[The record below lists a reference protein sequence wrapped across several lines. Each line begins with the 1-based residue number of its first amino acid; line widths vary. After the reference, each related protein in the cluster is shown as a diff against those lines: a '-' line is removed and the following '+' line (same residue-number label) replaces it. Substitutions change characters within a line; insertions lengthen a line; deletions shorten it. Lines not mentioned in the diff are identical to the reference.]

1 MGTDNT
7 WKSAF
12 ELAAMVKRG
21 DVSPLELVEDS
32 LQRIDRLNSQLNAFL
47 HVDADGALRA
57 ARDAEAAVA
66 AGDTLGPLHGVPVPI
81 KDVEEAKGLPHT
93 SGSLVYKDR
102 IATFDSIAT
111 RRIRAAGAIII
122 GKTNTSE
129 FGQIGTNENRLGDAC
144 RNPWNPEMTSGASS
158 GGAAVSV
165 ATGISSIAQGGDGGG
180 SIRIPASMCGIYG
193 IKPSQGRVPKLMMD
207 TSSHHPVKFAQS
219 GPLTRTVQDAALLL
233 GVLSGPADDGERDAI
248 QTAPPDFM
256 AALDHDIKGLRVA
269 WSPDLG
275 GVAVDPEVMNLTETA
290 AKTFEDLGCDIESAE
305 FRLGSPEEVYRTF
318 DVLYNSR
325 VYATN
330 GHLLENHRD
339 QLTDYFTEGLENGK
353 SYTATDLWH
362 AMSTLEIYR
371 AYVRDFFLHFD
382 ILLTPTL
389 ATPSFPIGQHPETI
403 DGTAVPHRHWGFTP
417 FTYPFN
423 MTGNTAA
430 SVPAG
435 FTKSGLPVGLHIV
448 GRYGEETTV
457 LSASAR
463 YEEASPWAERIPEI
477 ANF

>member
-1 MGTDNT
+1 MSTKNT

-12 ELAAMVKRG
+12 ELAAMVKSG
-21 DVSPLELVEDS
+21 DVSPVELVEDS
-32 LQRIDRLNSQLNAFL
+32 LRRIEQLNPQLNAFL
-47 HVDADGALRA
+47 HVDADGAMRA
-57 ARDAEAAVA
+57 ARDAEQAVA
-66 AGDTLGPLHGVPVPI
+66 AGGDLGPLHGVPVPI
-81 KDVEEAKGLPHT
+81 KDVEEVEELPFT

-102 IATFDSIAT
+102 IATFDGIAA
-111 RRIRAAGAIII
+111 RRIRAAGAVII

-165 ATGISSIAQGGDGGG
+165 STGISSIAHGGDGGG

-193 IKPSQGRVPKLMMD
+193 IKPSQGRIPKLIMD
-207 TSSHHPVKFAQS
+207 SSSAHPVKFAQS

-233 GVLSGPADDGERDAI
+233 GVLAGPADDGEQDAI
-248 QTAPPDFM
+248 QTDPPDFM
-256 AALDHDIKGLRVA
+256 AALDQDVSGLRVG

-275 GVAVDPEVMNLTETA
+275 GVAVDPEVKQITETA
-290 AKTFEDLGCDIESAE
+290 AKTFENLGCNVETVN
-305 FRLGSPEEVYRTF
+305 FRLGSPEEVYDTF

-325 VYATN
+325 MYAVN
-330 GHLLENHRD
+330 GQLLENHRD
-339 QLTDYFTEGLENGK
+339 QLTDYFTEGLENGR
-353 SYTATDLWH
+353 SFTSADLWH
-362 AMSTLEIYR
+362 AMSQLEIYR
-371 AYVRDFFLHFD
+371 AYVREYFSQYD

-389 ATPSFPIGQHPETI
+389 ATPAFTVGEHPEVI
-403 DGTAVPHRHWGFTP
+403 NGEAVPHRHWGFTP

-423 MTGNTAA
+423 MAGNTAA

-448 GRYGEETTV
+448 GRYRAEATV

-463 YEEASPWAERIPEI
+463 YEEARPWAGQIPDI
-477 ANF
+477 AKF

>member
-1 MGTDNT
+1 VGTDNT

-12 ELAAMVKRG
+12 ELAAIVKRG
-21 DVSPLELVEDS
+21 DVSPVELVEDS

-47 HVDADGALRA
+47 HVDADGALKA
-57 ARDAEAAVA
+57 ARDAEGAVA

-81 KDVEEAKGLPHT
+81 KDVEEAEGLPHT

-207 TSSHHPVKFAQS
+207 TSSYHPVKFAQS

-233 GVLSGPADDGERDAI
+233 GVLSGPAEDGERDAI

-256 AALDHDIKGLRVA
+256 AALDYDIKGLRVA

-275 GVAVDPEVMNLTETA
+275 GVAVDPEVMKLTETA
-290 AKTFEDLGCDIESAE
+290 AKTFEDLGCNIESAE

-362 AMSTLEIYR
+362 AMSTLETYR
-371 AYVRDFFLHFD
+371 AYVRQFFLQFD

-389 ATPSFPIGQHPETI
+389 ATPSFPVGLHPETI
-403 DGTAVPHRHWGFTP
+403 DGAAVPHRHWGFTP

-448 GRYGEETTV
+448 GRYSGETTV

>member
-1 MGTDNT
+1 MSTDNT

-12 ELAAMVKRG
+12 ELAAMVRSG
-21 DVSPLELVEDS
+21 DLSSTELVEDS
-32 LQRIDRLNSQLNAFL
+32 LRRIDQLNPQLNAFL
-47 HVDADGALRA
+47 HVDADGAMKA
-57 ARDAEAAVA
+57 ASDADAAVV
-66 AGDTLGPLHGVPVPI
+66 GGNDLGPLHGVPVPI
-81 KDVEEAKGLPHT
+81 KDVDEAEGLPFT

-102 IATFDSIAT
+102 IATFDGIAA

-193 IKPSQGRVPKLMMD
+193 IKPSQGRVPKLIMD
-207 TSSHHPVKFAQS
+207 SSSAHPVKFAQS

-233 GVLSGPADDGERDAI
+233 GVLAGPADDGEQDAI
-248 QTAPPDFM
+248 QTAPPDFL
-256 AALDHDIKGLRVA
+256 AALDQDISGLRVA

-275 GVAVDPEVMNLTETA
+275 GVAVDPEVKQIAETA
-290 AKTFEDLGCDIESAE
+290 VRAIEDLGCNVEDVD
-305 FRLGSPEEVYRTF
+305 FRLGSPEEVYDTF

-325 VYATN
+325 VYAVN

-353 SYTATDLWH
+353 SFTGVDLWH
-362 AMSTLEIYR
+362 AMSQLEIYR
-371 AYVRDFFLHFD
+371 SYVRQFFSQYD

-403 DGTAVPHRHWGFTP
+403 DGKAVPHRHWGFTP

-423 MTGNTAA
+423 MAGNTAA

-435 FTKSGLPVGLHIV
+435 FTTSGLPVGLHIV
-448 GRYGEETTV
+448 GRHGEETTV

-463 YEEASPWAERIPEI
+463 YEEARPWTGRIPDI

>member
-1 MGTDNT
+1 MGTNNT

-12 ELAAMVKRG
+12 ELAVMVKG
-21 DVSPLELVEDS
+21 GEVSPVELVEDS
-32 LQRIDRLNSQLNAFL
+32 LRRIDRLNPQLNAFL
-47 HVDADGALRA
+47 HVDADGAMKA
-57 ARDAEAAVA
+57 ARDAEAAAVGA
-66 AGDTLGPLHGVPVPI
+66 HDLGPLHGVPVPI
-81 KDVEEAKGLPHT
+81 KDVEETEGLPFT
-93 SGSLVYKDR
+93 AGSLVYKDR
-102 IATFDSIAT
+102 IATFDGIAA

-129 FGQIGTNENRLGDAC
+129 FGQIGTSENRLGDAC
-144 RNPWNPEMTSGASS
+144 RNPWNPKMTSGASS

-165 ATGISSIAQGGDGGG
+165 STGISSIAHGGDGGG

-193 IKPSQGRVPKLMMD
+193 IKPSQGRVPKLIMD
-207 TSSHHPVKFAQS
+207 ASSAHPVKFAQS

-233 GVLSGPADDGERDAI
+233 GVLAGPADDGEQDAI
-248 QTAPPDFM
+248 QTAPSDFL
-256 AALDHDIKGLRVA
+256 AALDQDISGLRVA

-275 GVAVDPEVMNLTETA
+275 GVAIDPEVRQLAESA
-290 AKTFEDLGCDIESAE
+290 AKVFDDLGCNVESAE

-353 SYTATDLWH
+353 SYTAVDLWN
-362 AMSTLEIYR
+362 AMSKLEIYR
-371 AYVRDFFLHFD
+371 SFVRDFFSRYD

-389 ATPSFPIGQHPETI
+389 ATSAFQVGLHPETI
-403 DGTAVPHRHWGFTP
+403 NGRAVPHRHWGFTP

-430 SVPAG
+430 SAPAG
-435 FTKSGLPVGLHIV
+435 FTASGLPVGLQIV
-448 GRYGEETTV
+448 GRYGEESTV
-457 LSASAR
+457 LSVSAR
-463 YEEASPWAERIPEI
+463 YEEARPWAEFIPEI